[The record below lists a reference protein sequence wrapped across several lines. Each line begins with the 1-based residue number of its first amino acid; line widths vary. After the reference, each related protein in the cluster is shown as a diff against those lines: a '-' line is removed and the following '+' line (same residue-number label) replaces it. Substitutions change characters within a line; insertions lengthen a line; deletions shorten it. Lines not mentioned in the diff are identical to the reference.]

1 MSSTQKSMLS
11 AMQPILKLLARN
23 TCALCNR
30 SSHEVLCVYC
40 LKALDSEQR
49 STALVQTDPM
59 KLWAWGE
66 YYGILERLLTLV
78 KYQGRKDVGFF
89 LGNKLGA
96 YWQEANPLGAMKLR
110 VVPVPISTERR
121 KTRGYNQTE
130 LLAQSFCRWT
140 GYTLDSQSLMRT
152 RDTQAQF
159 GLSPK
164 ARQENL
170 QQAFLWKNSS
180 HSQNTGVLL
189 LDDIFTTGATLY
201 EIQAVLTK
209 ANVPILG
216 ALVMATPRL

>member
-1 MSSTQKSMLS
+1 MLS

-23 TCALCNR
+23 TCALCKR
-30 SSHEVLCVYC
+30 SSPEILCVYC

-49 STALVQTDPM
+49 STALVQTELM
-59 KLWAWGE
+59 KLWTWGE
-66 YYGILERLLTLV
+66 YYGLLERLLTLV
-78 KYQGRKDVGFF
+78 KYEGRKDVGFF

-96 YWQEANPLGAMKLR
+96 CWQESNPLEGMKLR

-140 GYTLDSQSLMRT
+140 GYTLDSQSLVRA

-164 ARQENL
+164 ARQENV
-170 QQAFLWKNSS
+170 QEAFLWKNSNQ
-180 HSQNTGVLL
+180 SQDTGVLL
-189 LDDIFTTGATLY
+189 LDDIYTTGATLK

-209 ANVPILG
+209 ANMPVLG
-216 ALVMATPRL
+216 AVVMAAPRL

>member
-1 MSSTQKSMLS
+1 
-11 AMQPILKLLARN
+11 MQPILKLLARN
-23 TCALCNR
+23 TCALCKR
-30 SSHEVLCVYC
+30 SSPGVLCAYC

-66 YYGILERLLTLV
+66 YYGILERLLALV
-78 KYQGRKDVGFF
+78 KYQGREDVGFF

-96 YWQEANPLGAMKLR
+96 CWQGLNPLEGMKLR
-110 VVPVPISTERR
+110 VVPVPISAERR

-140 GYTLDSQSLMRT
+140 GYTLDRKSLMRT

-164 ARQENL
+164 ARRENL
-170 QQAFLWKNSS
+170 KQAFLWKSS
-180 HSQNTGVLL
+180 SQSQSNGVLL
-189 LDDIFTTGATLY
+189 LDDIYTTGATLN
-201 EIQAVLTK
+201 EIQAILTK
-209 ANVPILG
+209 ADVPVLG
-216 ALVMATPRL
+216 ALVMAAPRL

>member
-1 MSSTQKSMLS
+1 
-11 AMQPILKLLARN
+11 MQPILKLLARN
-23 TCALCNR
+23 TCALCKR
-30 SSHEVLCVYC
+30 SSPEILCVYC

-49 STALVQTDPM
+49 STALVQADPM

-66 YYGILERLLTLV
+66 YYGLLERLLTLV
-78 KYQGRKDVGFF
+78 KYEGRKDVGFF

-96 YWQEANPLGAMKLR
+96 CWQGLNPLGEVKIR
-110 VVPVPISTERR
+110 VVPVPISAERR

-140 GYTLDSQSLMRT
+140 GYTLDCQSLTRT

-170 QQAFLWKNSS
+170 QEAFLWKNNSP
-180 HSQNTGVLL
+180 SQNMGVLL
-189 LDDIFTTGATLY
+189 LDDIYTTGATLN
-201 EIQAVLTK
+201 EIQAVITK
-209 ANVPILG
+209 ARVPVLG
-216 ALVMATPRL
+216 ALVMAAPRH

>member
-1 MSSTQKSMLS
+1 
-11 AMQPILKLLARN
+11 MQPILKLLARN
-23 TCALCNR
+23 TCALCKR
-30 SSHEVLCVYC
+30 SSPEVLCVYC

-49 STALVQTDPM
+49 STALVQNDSM

-66 YYGILERLLTLV
+66 YYGILERLLALV
-78 KYQGRKDVGFF
+78 KYQGREDVGFF

-96 YWQEANPLGAMKLR
+96 WWLGANPLEGMKLR
-110 VVPVPISTERR
+110 VVPVPISAERR

-140 GYTLDSQSLMRT
+140 GYTLDSQSLMRS

-170 QQAFLWKNSS
+170 KQAFLWKSS
-180 HSQNTGVLL
+180 SQSQNTGVLL
-189 LDDIFTTGATLY
+189 LDDIYTTGATLN

-209 ANVPILG
+209 ANVPVLG
-216 ALVMATPRL
+216 AVVMAAPRL